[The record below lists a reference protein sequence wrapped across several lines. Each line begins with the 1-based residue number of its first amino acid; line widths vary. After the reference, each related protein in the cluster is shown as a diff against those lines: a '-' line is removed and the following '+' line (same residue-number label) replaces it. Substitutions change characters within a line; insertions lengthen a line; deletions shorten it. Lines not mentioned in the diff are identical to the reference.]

1 MTPEMCRGNDG
12 VPHTQYLKATGGRKA
27 DGTLTYSWLCPNCGA
42 RFERT
47 DLQNATDGMGAVH
60 EVQVRVGPL
69 QPRSAAQDLAAQ
81 AAQSSGTANPL
92 AQYHAA
98 LQQVEA
104 QQQLAAAQQVEQ
116 QRHVA
121 AVFDMASMDDRMNDG
136 TAFPDT
142 DANDQYL

>member
-1 MTPEMCRGNDG
+1 M
-12 VPHTQYLKATGGRKA
+12 
-27 DGTLTYSWLCPNCGA
+27 
-42 RFERT
+42 
-47 DLQNATDGMGAVH
+47 
-60 EVQVRVGPL
+60 QVRVGPL

-81 AAQSSGTANPL
+81 AAQSSGAANPL
-92 AQYHAA
+92 EQYHAA

-116 QRHVA
+116 QRHAA

-136 TAFPDT
+136 TGTYEQLTTAFPDT